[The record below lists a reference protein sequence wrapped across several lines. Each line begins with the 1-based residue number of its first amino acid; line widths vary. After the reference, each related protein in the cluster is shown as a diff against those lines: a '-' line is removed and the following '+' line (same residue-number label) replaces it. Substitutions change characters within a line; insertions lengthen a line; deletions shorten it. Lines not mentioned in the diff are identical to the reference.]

1 MIEVRGRP
9 YRYSMKEHLRKTFK
23 PKGTVS
29 AKALRQEQAQ
39 HAVGLARRLVWLEQ
53 FKRGTECWE
62 SDQRERMESDHR

>member
-39 HAVGLARRLVWLEQ
+39 HAVGLA
-53 FKRGTECWE
+53 
-62 SDQRERMESDHR
+62 SDQRERMESDHRRPCRPR